1 MTWQIETHCHTIFSE
16 DSLARPA
23 DLVAA
28 ARRRGLD
35 RVVITDHNSITGAIA
50 AQAIDPELVI
60 IGEEII
66 TRQGEILAFFVQE
79 HVPPGLQALQTI
91 QILRQQG
98 AFISVSH
105 PFDVLRG
112 GHWELRDLE
121 LIAPLVDAIEVFN
134 ARCMHAGYNQQAQ
147 TFARL
152 HNLPGT
158 AGSDAHA
165 LFELGRA
172 RLLVQPFKDVDE
184 LRGVIRQA
192 QVWGRLSPPWVHL
205 ASRYAV
211 WRKMVGWRLM

>member
-1 MTWQIETHCHTIFSE
+1 MMWQIETHCHTLISE
-16 DSLARPA
+16 DSLVRPA

-28 ARRRGLD
+28 ARRKGLD
-35 RVVITDHNSITGAIA
+35 RVVITDHNSITGALA

-60 IGEEII
+60 VGEEIM

-79 HVPPGLQALQTI
+79 QVPPGLEALQTI
-91 QILRQQG
+91 DILSQQE

-105 PFDVLRG
+105 PFDLLRG
-112 GHWELRDLE
+112 GRWELSDLE
-121 LIAPLVDAIEVFN
+121 AIAPLVDAVEVLN
-134 ARCMHAGYNQQAQ
+134 ARCMHGGYNEQAQ

-152 HNLPGT
+152 HDLPGT

-172 RLLVQPFKDVDE
+172 RLLTPPFENAAE
-184 LRGVIRQA
+184 LRGVIREA
-192 QVWGRLSPPWVHL
+192 QVQGRLSPPWVHL

-211 WRKMVGWRLM
+211 WRKRLG

>member
-1 MTWQIETHCHTIFSE
+1 MWQIETHCHTLISE

-28 ARRRGLD
+28 ARRKGLD
-35 RVVITDHNSITGAIA
+35 RVVITDHNSISGALA

-60 IGEEII
+60 VGEEIM

-79 HVPPGLQALQTI
+79 QIPPGLEARQTI
-91 QILRQQG
+91 AILRQQE

-105 PFDVLRG
+105 PFDGMRS
-112 GHWELRDLE
+112 GHWELHDLE
-121 LIAPLVDAIEVFN
+121 AIAPLVDAVEVFN
-134 ARCMHAGYNQQAQ
+134 ARCMHPGYNEQAE

-152 HNLPGT
+152 HDLPGT

-165 LFELGRA
+165 LFELGQA
-172 RLLVQPFKDVDE
+172 RLVIPPFRDADE
-184 LRGVIRQA
+184 LRVVIREA
-192 QVWGRLSPPWVHL
+192 QVQGKLSSPWVHL

-211 WRKMVGWRLM
+211 WRKRLG

>member
-1 MTWQIETHCHTIFSE
+1 MTWQIETHCHTLISE
-16 DSLARPA
+16 DSLVRPA

-28 ARRRGLD
+28 VRRKGLD
-35 RVVITDHNSITGAIA
+35 RVIITDHNSITGALA

-60 IGEEII
+60 VGEEIM
-66 TRQGEILAFFVQE
+66 TRQGEILAFYVQE
-79 HVPPGLQALQTI
+79 LIPPGLEALQTI

-98 AFISVSH
+98 ACISVSH
-105 PFDVLRG
+105 PFDQMRG

-121 LIAPLVDAIEVFN
+121 AITPLVDAVEVFN
-134 ARCMHAGYNQQAQ
+134 ARCMHPGYNEQAQ

-152 HNLPGT
+152 HDLPGT

-172 RLLVQPFKDVDE
+172 RLLVPPFKDADE

-192 QVWGRLSPPWVHL
+192 QVQGRLSPHWVHL

-211 WRKMVGWRLM
+211 WRKRLG

>member
-1 MTWQIETHCHTIFSE
+1 MWQIETHCHTLISK

-28 ARRRGLD
+28 SRRKSLD
-35 RVVITDHNSITGAIA
+35 RVVITDHNSISGALA
-50 AQAIDPELVI
+50 AQAIDPERI
-60 IGEEII
+60 IVGEEIM

-79 HVPPGLQALQTI
+79 QIPPNLEALQTI
-91 QILRQQG
+91 EILRQQG

-105 PFDVLRG
+105 PFDLLRG
-112 GHWELRDLE
+112 GRWELRDLE
-121 LIAPLVDAIEVFN
+121 AIAPQVDAIEIFN
-134 ARCMHAGYNQQAQ
+134 SRCVHNGYNEQAE

-172 RLLVQPFKDVDE
+172 RLVVPPFKDAEE
-184 LRGVIRQA
+184 LKGVIREA
-192 QVWGRLSPPWVHL
+192 QMKGKRSPPWVHL
-205 ASRYAV
+205 ASRFAV
-211 WRKMVGWRLM
+211 WRKRAG

>member
-1 MTWQIETHCHTIFSE
+1 MTWQIETHCHTFVSE
-16 DSLARPA
+16 DSLVRPG

-28 ARRRGLD
+28 ARRKSLD
-35 RVVITDHNSITGAIA
+35 RVVITDHNSITGALA

-60 IGEEII
+60 VGEEIM

-79 HVPPGLQALQTI
+79 QVPPGLEALQTI

-105 PFDVLRG
+105 PFDLLRG
-112 GHWELRDLE
+112 GYWELHDLE
-121 LIAPLVDAIEVFN
+121 AIAPLVDAVEVFN
-134 ARCMHAGYNQQAQ
+134 ARCMQSGYNEQAQ

-152 HNLPGT
+152 HDLPGT

-172 RLLVQPFKDVDE
+172 RLLTPPFKDVDE
-184 LRGVIRQA
+184 LRSVIRQA
-192 QVWGRLSPPWVHL
+192 QVQGRLSSPWVHL

-211 WRKMVGWRLM
+211 WRKRLG